1 MARTCCFAHLF
12 FFFFLQQTFTE
23 HLPTPRTT
31 LIPGEAKM
39 TEVVFYRTS
48 AVRPGTIGGPGRALV
63 ASTRLC
69 RRGSGVAPG
78 GPGGSGR
85 RRRWWWGGTWCWR
98 WHCPVWGRCHRC
110 GCRGSWRRPRWFGW
124 GGGGSGAGPGAPA
137 GDARRGGR
145 DSRFNREDEFGV
157 VTVVSA
163 TAF

>member
-1 MARTCCFAHLF
+1 
-12 FFFFLQQTFTE
+12 
-23 HLPTPRTT
+23 
-31 LIPGEAKM
+31 M

-48 AVRPGTIGGPGRALV
+48 AVRPGTTGGPRQGAGRVHPPLPPWFRGGARWAGRQCTASPLVVGRDLVLEVALPRV
-63 ASTRLC
+63 GTVPPLRLP
-69 RRGSGVAPG
+69 RLLAEA
-78 GPGGSGR
+78 
-85 RRRWWWGGTWCWR
+85 TL
-98 WHCPVWGRCHRC
+98 VWVG
-110 GCRGSWRRPRWFGW
+110 